1 MSHAIIRNHETN
13 GNEKEAERD
22 GYYIRKPGG
31 RLLISQTLLC
41 AFVEAQTKL
50 EKAHSLI
57 QSALEQ
63 GGDVEEGLLNAGIF
77 EEFKKSP
84 NWRKAFIDLGGDPKV
99 INASTPKK
107 ASYKTRVYDRGDKPD
122 GTRVAPT
129 ANGEVWIKPG
139 TETASDEGGEAQGE
153 TRKAAE

>member
-13 GNEKEAERD
+13 GNEKDAERD

-31 RLLISQTLLC
+31 RLLISQTLLS

-50 EKAHSLI
+50 EKTHSLI

-84 NWRKAFIDLGGDPKV
+84 NWRAEFIALGGDPKAV
-99 INASTPKK
+99 NARTPKK

-129 ANGEVWIKPG
+129 ADGKAWVKPG